1 MTLVFTYAFIARS
14 MAPLRE
20 KFRLYDTK
28 QRGYITTEE
37 AYPVLL
43 RELGFDE
50 NKTESFIDQFDK
62 NKDYQLSLLEFV
74 SFQKRV
80 EEL

>member
-1 MTLVFTYAFIARS
+1 

-20 KFRLYDTK
+20 QFRLYDTK
-28 QRGYITTEE
+28 QRGYITTDE
-37 AYPVLL
+37 AYPVLS

-50 NKTESFIDQFDK
+50 NKTGTFVDMFDK

-74 SFQKRV
+74 AFQKRV
-80 EEL
+80 EDGGRAVSLSTKV